1 MHKVHAAGELDT
13 RSFDLTPRIS
23 FGRGLLT
30 VAFLVLLTVFVI
42 YEQSPPHAMPT
53 DAPATAYSSG
63 RAMKHLEVISQSP
76 RPLGSAGHAAA
87 REYILK
93 ELAALGLQPEVQE
106 TNVVRSRPGGDALAA
121 VVRNV
126 VARLKGMS
134 GGKALLLAGHYDTVP
149 NAFGASDDGASV
161 ATMLETLRALKAGPP
176 LSNDV
181 IFLFTDG
188 EELGLLGAKAF
199 VEEHP
204 WAKDVGLVLNFEA
217 RGTSGPVMMFETSE
231 GNGWLVSEFA
241 KAASSPRANS
251 LSYEI
256 YKLLPNDTDLTEFK
270 GAHLPGLNFAYLE
283 GVPRYHTQ
291 ADNLAN
297 LDERSLQHQ
306 GSYALVLAQHFGS
319 VNLEQAGGGNAVY
332 FDLLGTTLLRYPASW
347 VLPLT
352 ALIVIL
358 FVWVVVLGLKRGRL
372 TVKGIVAGFLLFLL
386 NVFAA
391 TAAVYLLWL
400 LITTV
405 QIRAG
410 RSLTDDYYRD
420 KLYFAGFVLVA
431 VAVTAALYNL
441 YRRKV
446 RTENLSVGALLC
458 WVLLLLLTSL
468 LLPGGSYLLAWPL
481 LFTLLGQAYIF
492 VAKEDEVGSLL
503 KLVVL
508 LLCVAP
514 AVVLLVPAIYMTSV
528 ALGLSEAALVM
539 PLVVLLCGL
548 LVSPFALASSPGRWW
563 LPGGALL
570 AAGAFL
576 AAAAFNSGFSGQY
589 PKSDHLFYVLNAD
602 TERAAWAS
610 ADDAPDEWTSQFF
623 PSATPKASL
632 KEYVPLSVN
641 SYRINPAPVVPLSPA
656 DIRVTGDSTQGDVRV
671 LRMRVNTSHEGIS
684 LAVPREA
691 QVEVVAAEV
700 NGRRIENT
708 GAGARGRSPNS
719 WGLQF
724 WAPPKEGFELVLEL
738 KGAGRLPLKVVEQ
751 SYGLPEIP
759 GTTVRPRPDYIIPST
774 FPNSN
779 FALVTKSYDL

>member
-1 MHKVHAAGELDT
+1 MEKVHAAREPDARPL
-13 RSFDLTPRIS
+13 DLTPKVG

-42 YEQSPPHAMPT
+42 YEQSPPRVVPA
-53 DAPATAYSSG
+53 DAPANGYASG
-63 RAMKHLEVISQSP
+63 RALKHLEVISQSP
-76 RPLGSAGHAAA
+76 RPVGSAGHAAA
-87 REYILK
+87 RDYILK
-93 ELAALGLQPEVQE
+93 ELAAMGLQPEVQE
-106 TNVVRSRPGGDALAA
+106 TSVVRSGSGGDALAA

-126 VARLKGMS
+126 VARLKGAG
-134 GGKALLLAGHYDTVP
+134 GGKAVLLAGHYDTVP
-149 NAFGASDDGASV
+149 NALGASDDGASV
-161 ATMLETLRALKAGPP
+161 ATMLETLRALKAGAP
-176 LSNDV
+176 LKNDV
-181 IFLFTDG
+181 VFLFTDG

-199 VEEHP
+199 VDEHP

-217 RGTSGPVMMFETSE
+217 RGTGGPVMMFETSE

-241 KAASSPRANS
+241 KAAPAPMANS
-251 LSYEI
+251 LSNEI
-256 YKLLPNDTDLTEFK
+256 YKLMPNDTDLTEFK
-270 GAHLPGLNFAYLE
+270 GARLPGLNFAYLE

-291 ADNLAN
+291 ADNVAN

-306 GSYALVLAQHFGS
+306 GSYALALAQHFGN
-319 VNLEQAGGGNAVY
+319 VNLEQSGGANAVY
-332 FDLLGTTLLRYPASW
+332 FDLLGTTLLRYPAGW
-347 VLPLT
+347 VLPLA
-352 ALIVIL
+352 ALITIL
-358 FVWVVVLGLKRGRL
+358 FVWVVWLGLKRGRL

-386 NVFAA
+386 NLFVAS
-391 TAAVYLLWL
+391 AAVYLLWL

-405 QIRAG
+405 QLWAG
-410 RSLTDDYYRD
+410 RSLTDDFYRD

-446 RTENLSVGALLC
+446 STENLSVGALLC

-481 LFTLLGQAYIF
+481 LFALLGLAYNF
-492 VAKEDEVGSLL
+492 AAKEDEAGSFL

-514 AVVLLVPAIYMTSV
+514 AVVLLVPAIYMIFV
-528 ALGLSEAALVM
+528 ALGLSAVALVM
-539 PLVVLLCGL
+539 PLVVLMCGL
-548 LVSPFALASSPGRWW
+548 LVSHFALASSPRRWW

-570 AAGAFL
+570 AAVVFL

-589 PKSDHLFYVLNAD
+589 PKADHIFYVLNSD
-602 TERAAWAS
+602 TNKATWAS

-632 KEYVPLSVN
+632 KEYLPLSVS

-656 DIRVTGDSTQGDVRV
+656 DIRVTSDSTRGDVRV
-671 LRMRVNTSHEGIS
+671 LRMRVSTSHEGIS

-691 QVEVVAAEV
+691 TVEVVGAEV
-700 NGRRIENT
+700 NGRRVENR
-708 GAGARGRSPNS
+708 GARGRSPSS

-724 WAPPKEGFELVLEL
+724 WAPPKEGFDLILEL

-751 SYGLPEIP
+751 SYELPEIP
-759 GTTVRPRPDYIIPST
+759 GMTVRPRPDYIVPST

-779 FALVTKSYDL
+779 FALMTKSYDL